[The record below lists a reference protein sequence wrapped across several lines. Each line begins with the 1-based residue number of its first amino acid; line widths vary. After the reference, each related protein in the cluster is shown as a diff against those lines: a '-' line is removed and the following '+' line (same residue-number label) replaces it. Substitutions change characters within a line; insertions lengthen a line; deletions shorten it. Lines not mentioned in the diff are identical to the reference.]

1 MRLRAV
7 LYALR
12 AIKTVQY
19 CIRQSRDVL
28 YRDTPS
34 RMPHDGVIW
43 ILAAMVWY
51 SAVLYGG
58 WLDNYKFG
66 SKQKT
71 IQDRGKAD
79 SMQGWPLPEKAKADR
94 PGQLLW
100 RVTAIDSTS

>member
-12 AIKTVQY
+12 ATKTAQC

-43 ILAAMVWY
+43 ILAVIVWY

-58 WLDNYKFG
+58 WPYNYKFG
-66 SKQKT
+66 FA
-71 IQDRGKAD
+71 GK
-79 SMQGWPLPEKAKADR
+79 K
-94 PGQLLW
+94 
-100 RVTAIDSTS
+100 